1 MKNKFL
7 YHIMFFLLVAI
18 NLYSQKTT
26 KDNFTFL
33 VQKEEGDLNNDK
45 QIDKVVLEMDLID
58 ETGPLRLQIFLSKPN
73 KQIQLA
79 VSSTKLIENQYPVD
93 KKGEH
98 NGNPIP
104 DFYIED
110 GNLVMLTDIENRKS
124 RYEFRYKQ
132 NNFELTKI
140 SRVKWDGKNTTSETN
155 INLLTNTKIEFNQEL
170 GSDKVLNKKKI
181 IMKVNK
187 LPKIQDLSFSDLENF

>member
-181 IMKVNK
+181 IMKVNT
-187 LPKIQDLSFSDLENF
+187 